1 VYPLSKNPS
10 NPKKKKKKKDRTAA
24 EKKPGQDE
32 CEGRK
37 KNLRSPGRHGL
48 FLKGDSPRSR
58 HKI

>member
-1 VYPLSKNPS
+1 MQ
-10 NPKKKKKKKDRTAA
+10 KKKKKKDRTAA

-48 FLKGDSPRSR
+48 FLKGDSPGSR